1 MNCDLP
7 DKLILLEHKI
17 PKYRTD
23 LVDQL
28 LEKSRYIHPNLLC
41 PILCKIE
48 DSNSIF
54 QFLNESHTFIVYLN
68 KPHSS
73 LETCPIN

>member
-7 DKLILLEHKI
+7 DQLILLEYTI

-23 LVDQL
+23 LVEQL
-28 LEKSRYIHPNLLC
+28 LEKSRYIHINLLC

-48 DSNSIF
+48 D
-54 QFLNESHTFIVYLN
+54 
-68 KPHSS
+68 
-73 LETCPIN
+73 